1 MAEGSEV
8 WLVRHAESE
17 ATVTNRWQGRLD
29 SVLTPRGTT
38 QIELLARRVANMK
51 FDLILSSPLQRAR
64 ITAAAFGDHDID
76 DDLVEIDMGGWEG
89 LTTEDILKYH
99 RDDLK
104 EVFSR
109 LDVRFGKSG
118 ETRAEIASRIEAV
131 IDRVFATLGPEQK
144 AVIVTHGGLLD
155 AITDRTFGRD
165 QTGRRVG
172 SLTANTGITRLV
184 ERFGLQR
191 IASFNDTGH
200 MGPRPIAVQDA
211 RAVGSAVVAL
221 IRHGRTAANVEGR
234 WQGRSDGGL
243 DEVGHRQA
251 RSLADWY
258 GPFDRVVTSPLGRA
272 EQTALALHHSP
283 EAVDGLAELA
293 FGRWE
298 GLTVDEIRRD
308 WSALFD
314 RIFHDR
320 TDLPRGEIGET
331 WVQLAERVGRA
342 LSTINPRRGEITAV
356 VTHGAAMRAYLAGLS
371 GGGWSHAM
379 TLDTPANASVTHVIL
394 TRRGTVVADYSSAV
408 HLESLRD
415 R

>member
-17 ATVTNRWQGRLD
+17 ANATNLWQGRID
-29 SVLTPRGTT
+29 GVLTPRGAG
-38 QIELLARRVANMK
+38 QIELLARRVANLK

-64 ITAAAFGDHDID
+64 KTAAAFGDHDVD
-76 DDLVEIDMGGWEG
+76 DDLAEIDLGGWEG
-89 LTTEDILKYH
+89 LTTDDILKNH
-99 RDDLK
+99 RDDLD
-104 EVFSR
+104 EVVSR

-118 ETRAEIASRIEAV
+118 ETRSEITSRIEAV

-165 QTGRRVG
+165 QNGRRVG

-184 ERFGLQR
+184 ERLGLQR

-200 MGPRPIAVQDA
+200 LGPRPLAVQKA
-211 RAVGSAVVAL
+211 HAAGSAVVAL
-221 IRHGRTAANVEGR
+221 IRHGQTAANVDGR

-243 DEVGHRQA
+243 DEVGLRQA
-251 RSLADWY
+251 RSLAAWY
-258 GPFDRVVTSPLGRA
+258 GAFDRVVTSPLGRA
-272 EQTALALHHSP
+272 EQTALALHPSP
-283 EAVDGLAELA
+283 ETVEGLAELG

-314 RIFHDR
+314 RIFLDR
-320 TDLPRGEIGET
+320 SDLPRGETGET
-331 WVQLAERVGRA
+331 WAQLAERVGRA
-342 LSTINPRRGEITAV
+342 LLTIDPRQGEITAV
-356 VTHGAAMRAYLAGLS
+356 VTHGAAMRAYLAALS
-371 GGGWSHAM
+371 GGGWSHAA
-379 TLDTPANASVTHVIL
+379 TLDTPANASVTHVIV
-394 TRRGTVVADYSSAV
+394 THRGPVVVDYSSAA

>member
-17 ATVTNRWQGRLD
+17 ANVTNRWQGRMD
-29 SVLTPRGTT
+29 GVLTTRGAT
-38 QIELLARRVANMK
+38 QIELLSRRVATMK

-64 ITAAAFGDHDID
+64 LTAAAFGDHGID
-76 DDLVEIDMGGWEG
+76 DELVEIDLGGWEG

-99 RDDLK
+99 RDDLD
-104 EVFSR
+104 EAVSR

-131 IDRVFATLGPEQK
+131 IDRVFATLGPDEK

-165 QTGRRVG
+165 QNGRRVG

-200 MGPRPIAVQDA
+200 LGPRPVAVQDA
-211 RAVGSAVVAL
+211 RATGSAVVAF
-221 IRHGRTAANVEGR
+221 IRHGRTAANVDGR
-234 WQGRSDGGL
+234 WQGRSDDGL
-243 DEVGHRQA
+243 DEVGHRQS

-258 GPFDRVVTSPLGRA
+258 GAFDRVVTSPLGRA
-272 EQTALALHHSP
+272 EQTALALHPSP
-283 EAVDGLAELA
+283 EAVDDLAELG

-308 WSALFD
+308 WSILFD
-314 RIFHDR
+314 RIFLDR
-320 TDLPRGEIGET
+320 TDLPRGETGET
-331 WVQLAERVGRA
+331 WAQLAERVGRA
-342 LSTINPRRGEITAV
+342 LSTINPRRSEITAV
-356 VTHGAAMRAYLAGLS
+356 VTHGAAMRAYLSALS
-371 GGGWSHAM
+371 GGGWSQAA
-379 TLDTPANASVTHVIL
+379 TLDTPANASVTHVIV
-394 TRRGTVVADYSSAV
+394 TRRGTLVADYSSAA